1 MRGLCRIVHSAL
13 GIQAFRAPLSY
24 FEENERKPHWW
35 KCSGTAPQQA
45 TTVPLCMKGR
55 NIKDKMDF
63 WGRAKNKGNKSAD
76 HEGMTRLVSAEG
88 AGRKG
93 EGNNGTPGQMT
104 CWRIEKS
111 TQEVSSQFTKPTR
124 AWVTVSWPWLP
135 RGGRDCNSPTL
146 FFPTF
151 FPKSFPFLANNLAEG
166 RGRLRRMF

>member
-1 MRGLCRIVHSAL
+1 MSGLCRIVHSAL
-13 GIQAFRAPLSY
+13 AIQAFRGPLY

-55 NIKDKMDF
+55 DIKDKMDF

-76 HEGMTRLVSAEG
+76 HEGMTQLVSAEG

-93 EGNNGTPGQMT
+93 AGDNSTPGQMT

-124 AWVTVSWPWLP
+124 AGWLSA
-135 RGGRDCNSPTL
+135 GLCSVWEGVGYNSPLL
-146 FFPTF
+146 F
-151 FPKSFPFLANNLAEG
+151 SL
-166 RGRLRRMF
+166 